1 MLAQALLAR
10 YNGYAARC
18 ARHSDA
24 ARGGP
29 DARAAKGI
37 MGEPYAGLVLLVD
50 GDTALRRAM
59 RDFLMQSG
67 CAVLEARD
75 AYDGLFICAQ
85 YGTAINLLIT
95 EINLL
100 PVGGIKLAEN
110 ALRLWPKL
118 QVLCMSADAEPG
130 GVQYWM
136 KYLNAQY
143 LPKPFQPFQLHEK
156 VFSLLGRRLEDAPM
170 PILDAPPQDW
180 MRDARKHAAP
190 VADTQAEPRRTSMPT
205 RWDAFRPHADMSKP
219 ASSGRDPL
227 FWLKEF

>member
-1 MLAQALLAR
+1 MRPHGECESGSGPGAR
-10 YNGYAARC
+10 
-18 ARHSDA
+18 D
-24 ARGGP
+24 
-29 DARAAKGI
+29 AKGI

-50 GDTALRRAM
+50 GDMALRRAM

-75 AYDGLFICAQ
+75 AYDGLFLCAQ
-85 YGTAINLLIT
+85 YGTAIDLLIT

-110 ALRLWPKL
+110 ALRLWPRL
-118 QVLCMSADAEPG
+118 QVLCMSADAEPC
-130 GVQYWM
+130 GVQHWM
-136 KYLNAQY
+136 KYLNAQF

-156 VFSLLGRRLEDAPM
+156 VFTLLGRRLEDAPM
-170 PILDAPPQDW
+170 PIMDAPPQDW
-180 MRDARKHAAP
+180 IRGSGKNAVP
-190 VADTQAEPRRTSMPT
+190 VAGPRADPQLRPSMPT

-219 ASSGRDPL
+219 STSGRDPL